1 MRNFTKFNV
10 GANLMNNKRR
20 IFSAL
25 FSLALLLSTVPAWA
39 VSFRSGPHTISRF
52 NTVGSSFLNLT
63 SSATTFCYLSRV
75 SVTETDTGSEVATCR
90 LTRGSFVWTLEAI
103 LGASSDADVSCS
115 AICYN
120 N

>member
-1 MRNFTKFNV
+1 MHNFTKFNTGV
-10 GANLMNNKRR
+10 MTMNTKRR

-39 VSFRSGPHTISRF
+39 VSFNRTVAISRF
-52 NTVGSSFLNLT
+52 NTVGSSFVNL
-63 SSATTFCYLSRV
+63 SASATTFCYLSKV
-75 SVTETDTGSEVATCR
+75 GVTETDTGSEVATCR
-90 LTRGSFVWTLEAI
+90 LTRGSIVWTLLAT
-103 LGASSDADVSCS
+103 LGASSDADISCS